1 MRLQNAI
8 RRAEAQDRSG
18 TGTTGTG
25 RRQRQSQQ
33 QLLLQQQAATSSQQP
48 ESPPRS
54 VPPPT
59 GRFVTVHSNQLIL
72 FITRLHS
79 QLRTKKF
86 YSIVALNCLKSL
98 DTRGK

>member
-8 RRAEAQDRSG
+8 RRAEAQDRS
-18 TGTTGTG
+18 GTTGTG

-59 GRFVTVHSNQLIL
+59 GLIFSFLKVKFSL
-72 FITRLHS
+72 FYFIITFQS
-79 QLRTKKF
+79 
-86 YSIVALNCLKSL
+86 
-98 DTRGK
+98 